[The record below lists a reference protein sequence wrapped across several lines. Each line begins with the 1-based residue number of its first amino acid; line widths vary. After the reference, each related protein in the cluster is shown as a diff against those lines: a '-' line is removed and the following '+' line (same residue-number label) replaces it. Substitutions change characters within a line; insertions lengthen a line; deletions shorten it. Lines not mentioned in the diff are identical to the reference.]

1 MSPMSPMSRMSPKS
15 PKSPRRQL
23 HSAGSQAG
31 FTLIEVLVALTIVA
45 IALGAGIKAAG
56 ALGDNA
62 VRLSDVTA
70 GQLCAENAL
79 ADLRLSKHYPDA
91 GESDFGCD
99 QLGQHYLGHL
109 LVQTTPNP
117 NFRRVDAIMRN
128 ADGVQLLTLST
139 IMARY

>member
-1 MSPMSPMSRMSPKS
+1 MKRL
-15 PKSPRRQL
+15 QL
-23 HSAGSQAG
+23 RAGRSTG

-62 VRLSDVTA
+62 ARLSDVTA

-79 ADLRLSKHYPDA
+79 ANLRLAKQFPDA
-91 GESDFGCD
+91 GDSDFGCD
-99 QLGQHYLGHL
+99 QLGQHYAGHL

-117 NFRRVDAIMRN
+117 NFRRVDASVRN
-128 ADGVQLLTLST
+128 ADGVPLLTIST